1 MEVTLEL
8 NYLLKETR
16 HAIASEV
23 DDPKVLAVLAKDRES
38 YVRCAVARN
47 EYTPETALDKLA
59 NDMTDQVRW
68 EVAENAKTSLGTL
81 EK

>member
-38 YVRCAVARN
+38 YVRSAVA
-47 EYTPETALDKLA
+47 
-59 NDMTDQVRW
+59 
-68 EVAENAKTSLGTL
+68 
-81 EK
+81 